1 LSLVTQSNLA
11 NVARKT
17 RKPNSRDRLKKIAI
31 SCYLEREDYL
41 ALKALSAHTG
51 VPQQVYLRRALAYIL
66 RVNDSEQLHAAAA
79 TVRARTRELAEL
91 SARFAALSARAH
103 RGKGGGR
110 G

>member
-1 LSLVTQSNLA
+1 MT
-11 NVARKT
+11 RKT
-17 RKPNSRDRLKKIAI
+17 RKPNSRDRLKKIPI

-66 RVNDSEQLHAAAA
+66 KLNDTEQMRAAAA
-79 TVRARTRELAEL
+79 KVRARTRELAEL
-91 SARFAALSARAH
+91 SARFAALSARVH
-103 RGKGGGR
+103 SRKGGGR